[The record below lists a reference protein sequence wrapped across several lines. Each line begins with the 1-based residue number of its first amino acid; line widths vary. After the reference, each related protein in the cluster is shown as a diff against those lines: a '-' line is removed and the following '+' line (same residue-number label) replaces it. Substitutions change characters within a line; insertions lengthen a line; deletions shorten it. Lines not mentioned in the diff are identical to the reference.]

1 MKYFKVESY
10 TKICNLIGMIG
21 LDMEVMEENNWY
33 GIVEYLTIDGVT
45 RTEILDFG
53 TRVLDWRA
61 YRHRQK
67 QEHMRFNPSSKYTYG
82 LYY

>member
-1 MKYFKVESY
+1 VKYFKVESY

-33 GIVEYLTIDGVT
+33 GIVEYLTIDGVS

-61 YRHRQK
+61 YRYRQ
-67 QEHMRFNPSSKYTYG
+67 
-82 LYY
+82 

>member
-1 MKYFKVESY
+1 
-10 TKICNLIGMIG
+10 MIG

-33 GIVEYLTIDGVT
+33 GIVEYLTIDGVS

-61 YRHRQK
+61 YRYRQ
-67 QEHMRFNPSSKYTYG
+67 
-82 LYY
+82 